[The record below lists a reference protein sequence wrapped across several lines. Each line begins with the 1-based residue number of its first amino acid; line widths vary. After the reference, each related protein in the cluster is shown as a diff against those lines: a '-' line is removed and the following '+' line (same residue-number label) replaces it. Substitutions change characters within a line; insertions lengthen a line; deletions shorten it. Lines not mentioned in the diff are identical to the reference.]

1 MNSDPLQ
8 IVVNGCMRCKEFF
21 MGKSNG
27 KKMNIRKRVEE
38 KISEKK

>member
-27 KKMNIRKRVEE
+27 REKGENKLRKSR
-38 KISEKK
+38 

>member
-1 MNSDPLQ
+1 
-8 IVVNGCMRCKEFF
+8 MRYEESF
-21 MGKSNG
+21 MVKRNG